1 MIKSLK
7 ILLVFIISL
16 CLFFAFGKT
25 TFASS
30 ELNMNTSQA
39 ASEASAENTSV
50 VLQEYKTHDDST
62 AGPQPS
68 DIINILLIAVG
79 FVIILF
85 AVAIL
90 IRLKNK

>member
-7 ILLVFIISL
+7 ILLIFIISL
-16 CLFFAFGKT
+16 SLFFAFET
-25 TFASS
+25 YSMASS

-39 ASEASAENTSV
+39 TTEASADNTSV
-50 VLQEYKTHDDST
+50 VLREYQTHDTST